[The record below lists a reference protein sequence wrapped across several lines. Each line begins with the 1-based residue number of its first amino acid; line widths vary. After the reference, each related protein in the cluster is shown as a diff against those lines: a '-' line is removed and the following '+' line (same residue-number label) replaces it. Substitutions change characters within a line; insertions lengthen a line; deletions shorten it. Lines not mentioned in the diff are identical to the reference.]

1 MTPNYIS
8 TTGSN
13 AKKEAD
19 ISHSDYS
26 NQNQINVKEEK
37 EDEIDFGNL
46 ENIQTN
52 DNRRDNILTGNSEIE
67 SNQSEEKITVPFA
80 YSLNGNFLK
89 KKRKRA
95 KKTPKKII
103 GLNANEK
110 KLYPGESM
118 SIFSKNKMKNDSQR
132 PNVEKNE
139 KNEFQT
145 PICFSRPKPHF
156 KRRLIFDL
164 KKMKKKRSKI
174 ISN

>member
-1 MTPNYIS
+1 MTLTGTS
-8 TTGSN
+8 TPDSN

-19 ISHSDYS
+19 FNYSDYS
-26 NQNQINVKEEK
+26 IQNHINVK
-37 EDEIDFGNL
+37 EDEIDFGIV
-46 ENIQTN
+46 ENIQSN
-52 DNRRDNILTGNSEIE
+52 DNIRDNILTGNAEIE
-67 SNQSEEKITVPFA
+67 SNQSEEKITFPFA
-80 YSLNGNFLK
+80 YSLNGTFLK
-89 KKRKRA
+89 KKRNRA
-95 KKTPKKII
+95 EETPKQIT
-103 GLNANEK
+103 GSNANEK

-118 SIFSKNKMKNDSQR
+118 SIFSKNKMKNDSQM

-145 PICFSRPKPHF
+145 PICFSRPKPHI